1 MKFFLASISCLFTG
15 LVCLTP
21 SQAQTPLRVG
31 IAFDVGGKND
41 QSFNQAVAAGALQA
55 QEKLGIEII
64 EFEPTDAAEI
74 DTGVSDLAKAETD
87 LVVGVGFALEPAITD
102 AAEAYPDTHFAV
114 IDAESPNGENVA
126 SLIFE
131 EQEGAF
137 LVGYIAGSLTQ
148 TGVVGF
154 VGGMD
159 IPLIHRFEVGYRAGV
174 DHACATASLSCEV
187 LIDYVGTTPAAWN
200 DPRQAQAIARDYLD
214 QGADIIFAAAGGS
227 GLGVIDHILDT
238 HCLQSSQLPTDVNFL
253 RDPFAAVSKPADY
266 ARNCP
271 PGSRPVFFIGVD
283 ANQNYLGDSDQD
295 PSTLNHGLTSMLKRV
310 DVATFE
316 MIEAVQANEFQ
327 GGIYTFGLAND
338 GVGYALDEYNRP
350 LLSPTLIREVETLR
364 QEILAGTIP
373 VPSTR

>member
-1 MKFFLASISCLFTG
+1 MKFCLASISG
-15 LVCLTP
+15 LLTVLVFLVP
-21 SQAQTPLRVG
+21 SQAQRPLRIG
-31 IAFDVGGKND
+31 IVFDVGGKND
-41 QSFNQAVAAGALQA
+41 RSFNQAVAAGAIRA
-55 QEKLGIEII
+55 QEQLGVEMI
-64 EFEPTDAAEI
+64 EFEPTDGAEI
-74 DTGVSDLAKAETD
+74 DRGVADLAQAETD
-87 LVVGVGFALEPAITD
+87 LVVGVGFALEPAITE
-102 AAEAYPDTHFAV
+102 AAEIYPDTRFAV

-174 DHACATASLSCEV
+174 EYACTAASIDCEV
-187 LIDYVGTTPAAWN
+187 LIEYVGTTPAAWN
-200 DPRQAQAIARDYLD
+200 EPLKAQAIARDHLA
-214 QGADIIFAAAGGS
+214 QGSDIIFAAAGGS
-227 GLGVIDHILDT
+227 GLGVIDQVLDT
-238 HCLQSSQLPTDVNFL
+238 QCLQPRALPASVNL
-253 RDPFAAVSKPADY
+253 IRDPFATIPKPEDY
-266 ARNCP
+266 SQNCP
-271 PGSRPVFFIGVD
+271 EGARPVFFIGVD

-316 MIEAVQANEFQ
+316 MIEAVQANKFR
-327 GGIYTFGLAND
+327 GGIHTFGLAND

-350 LLSPTLIREVETLR
+350 LLSPMLIAEVETLR
-364 QEILAGTIP
+364 QEILAGTIT

>member
-1 MKFFLASISCLFTG
+1 MKFCLASISG
-15 LVCLTP
+15 LLMALVVVAP
-21 SQAQTPLRVG
+21 SQAQRPLRVG

-41 QSFNQAVAAGALQA
+41 RSFNQAVAAGALRA
-55 QEKLGIEII
+55 QEQLGIEMI
-64 EFEPTDAAEI
+64 EFEPTDAAEM
-74 DTGVSDLAKAETD
+74 DTGVEDLAQAETD
-87 LVVGVGFALEPAITD
+87 LVVGVGFGMELAITE
-102 AAEAYPDTHFAV
+102 AAETYPDTRFAV

-137 LVGYIAGSLTQ
+137 LVGYLAGSLTQ

-159 IPLIHRFEVGYRAGV
+159 IPLIHRFEMGYQAGV
-174 DHACATASLSCEV
+174 DYACVTASFDCEV

-200 DPRQAQAIARDYLD
+200 QPLKAQALTRNHLD

-227 GLGVIDHILDT
+227 GLGVIDQILDT
-238 HCLQSSQLPTDVNFL
+238 HCLQPNALPASLNFI
-253 RDPFAAVSKPADY
+253 RDPYAAIAKPEDY
-266 ARNCP
+266 TQNCP
-271 PGSRPVFFIGVD
+271 EGSRPVFFIGVD

-316 MIEAVQANEFQ
+316 MIEAVQANEFR
-327 GGIYTFGLAND
+327 GGIHRFGLAND
-338 GVGYALDEYNRP
+338 GVGYALDEYNRS
-350 LLSPTLIREVETLR
+350 LLPPTLVTELETLR
-364 QEILAGTIP
+364 QEILAGTIT

>member
-1 MKFFLASISCLFTG
+1 MA
-15 LVCLTP
+15 LVVVAP
-21 SQAQTPLRVG
+21 SQAQRPLRVG

-41 QSFNQAVAAGALQA
+41 RSFNQAVATGATWA
-55 QEKLGIEII
+55 QEQLGIQII
-64 EFEPTDAAEI
+64 EFEPTEAAAME
-74 DTGVSDLAKAETD
+74 TGVEDLAQAETD
-87 LVVGVGFALEPAITD
+87 LVVGVGFGLEPAITE
-102 AAEAYPDTHFAV
+102 AAETYPDTRFAV

-174 DHACATASLSCEV
+174 EYACTAASFDCEV

-200 DPRQAQAIARDYLD
+200 QPLQAQAIARNHLS

-227 GLGVIDHILDT
+227 GLGVIDQILDT
-238 HCLQSSQLPTDVNFL
+238 HCLQPHALPANVNFI
-253 RDPFAAVSKPADY
+253 RDPFATLPKPEDY
-266 ARNCP
+266 TQNCP
-271 PGSRPVFFIGVD
+271 EGARPVFFIGVD

-295 PSTLNHGLTSMLKRV
+295 PLTLNYGLTSMLKRV
-310 DVATFE
+310 DVATLE
-316 MIEAVQANEFQ
+316 IIEAVQANEFQ
-327 GGIYTFGLAND
+327 GGIHRFSLAND
-338 GVGYALDEYNRP
+338 GVGYALDEYNRS
-350 LLSPTLIREVETLR
+350 LLPPTLLTEVETLK
-364 QEILAGTIP
+364 QEIRTGTIT
-373 VPSTR
+373 VPSSR